1 MTPLGRGHSPGAT
14 VRAAREA
21 YFARNGFGDGGYED
35 RWVVLRAGPLTIR
48 FPNTKARVAAV
59 RLHDLHHVA
68 TGYDTSWVGEGE
80 LGAWEIA
87 GGCGRHLAAWMLNL
101 NALGIGV
108 LLAPSRMWLA
118 FRRGSA
124 GRTLYH
130 GDRVEDWLDRPLGD
144 LQADL
149 GCTTSAVPPRSGGM
163 LRFLPW
169 TALGLGSLAVSV
181 ATLFLPIAVIG
192 WLATP

>member
-1 MTPLGRGHSPGAT
+1 MTPVGRTESAEAT
-14 VRAAREA
+14 VRTAREA
-21 YFARNGFGDGGYED
+21 YFARNGFGDGGYGD
-35 RWVVLRAGPLTIR
+35 RWVVLRAGPLAIR
-48 FPNTKARVAAV
+48 FPNTAARVAAV

-87 GGCGRHLAAWMLNL
+87 GGCGRHLAAWVLNL

-108 LLAPSRMWLA
+108 LLAPSRMWQA

-130 GDRVEDWLDRPLGD
+130 GDRVEDWLDRPLQD

-149 GCTTSAVPPRSGGM
+149 GCTPSAFPPRSGGM

-169 TALGLGSLAVSV
+169 TALGLGSLAIAV
-181 ATLFLPIAVIG
+181 ATPLLPIAAIA